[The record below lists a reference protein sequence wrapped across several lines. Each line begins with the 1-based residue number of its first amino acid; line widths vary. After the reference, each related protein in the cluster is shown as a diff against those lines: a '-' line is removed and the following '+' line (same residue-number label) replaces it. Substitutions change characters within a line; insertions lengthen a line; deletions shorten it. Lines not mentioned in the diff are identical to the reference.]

1 MFFVYL
7 SYGKIFSS
15 FLFVVPK
22 IMPTFAASFDSYGRD
37 IIQIT
42 KLLGIFINLKTEKHP
57 VSLLKQG
64 ASLEKSGGLLL
75 SRIALQYHRRKRA

>member
-1 MFFVYL
+1 MFFVRCQQTKHNIGGGNL
-7 SYGKIFSS
+7 VVNGVAEGESLKIVST
-15 FLFVVPK
+15 LINKAARPK
-22 IMPTFAASFDSYGRD
+22 NKER
-37 IIQIT
+37 
-42 KLLGIFINLKTEKHP
+42 HP